1 MKHLIALLL
10 LALTVASV
18 WAKDAAPLADDPV
31 VEQRMIAISEE
42 MRCLVC
48 QNESLAVSRADL
60 AVDLRRELRELIRQG
75 RTDSEIRDYMVARYG
90 DFVLYRPRVK
100 PVTWLLWGGPFVLM
114 IAGIAALMGYLRR
127 RNRAIGP
134 ASLSEDEALR
144 AEALLKEGG
153 Q

>member
-10 LALTVASV
+10 LALAVASV

-100 PVTWLLWGGPFVLM
+100 PLTWLLWGGPFVLM
-114 IAGIAALMGYLRR
+114 IVGIIVLMIYLRR
-127 RNRAIGP
+127 RNRAVEQ
-134 ASLSEDEALR
+134 ASLSKDEAIR
-144 AEALLKEGG
+144 ADALLKEGE

>member
-10 LALTVASV
+10 LALAVASV

-31 VEQRMIAISEE
+31 VEPRMLAISEE

-48 QNESLAVSRADL
+48 QNESLAVSRAEL

-100 PVTWLLWGGPFVLM
+100 PLTWLLWAGPFVLM
-114 IAGIAALMGYLRR
+114 IAGIVALMLYLRR

-134 ASLSEDEALR
+134 GSLSEEEARR
-144 AEALLKEGG
+144 ADALLKEGG